1 MPVILLVGNK
11 KDKVQEREVEK
22 FDAER
27 VKVTSMYII
36 IFGFNPLRTIR
47 FLKIRFFND
56 YNRNSILNAYHC
68 YWLQG
73 NSLKLYMKIFA

>member
-36 IFGFNPLRTIR
+36 IFGF
-47 FLKIRFFND
+47 K
-56 YNRNSILNAYHC
+56 
-68 YWLQG
+68 
-73 NSLKLYMKIFA
+73 